1 MSLRSSSTRRFILLA
16 FALAGLIPLAGCQGL
31 GWLAQGIAGGDKPEV
46 EAAADYTGLANKSVA
61 VLVSADDRTLFSF
74 PDAPNLVCKYVTA
87 RLAADVVGIR
97 PLDPVQVAKFQ
108 RSNPDWIVV
117 PYGELA
123 HRLKVDRIVHI
134 NLAQYTTN
142 EPGNQEL
149 WQGVIRAR
157 VGISEADGK
166 DASNFVYTGDISAI
180 YPPDKPMGILNSD
193 SETIQLGTVRAFA
206 KKVAA
211 RVTVPPPSAA
221 Q

>member
-1 MSLRSSSTRRFILLA
+1 MSQRSSFTRRTALGVLLLA
-16 FALAGLIPLAGCQGL
+16 GFVQLTGCQGL
-31 GWLAQGIAGGDKPEV
+31 GWLAHGVAGCDKPEG
-46 EAAADYTGLANKSVA
+46 EPAADYTGLANKSVA

-97 PLDPVQVAKFQ
+97 PVDPVQVAKFQ
-108 RSNPDWIVV
+108 RGNPDWIVV

-157 VGISEADGK
+157 VGISEADAK
-166 DASNFVYTGDISAI
+166 DPSNFVYTGDISAI

-193 SETIQLGTVRAFA
+193 AETIQLGTVRAFA
-206 KKVAA
+206 RKVAA
-211 RVTVPPPSAA
+211 RVTVPPPSAG